1 MSSSQRNWRCSATD
15 KAANYLGLMRKA
27 GRIALGEHD
36 AGAAARAGK
45 ACLLLLAQDAS
56 DNARKRAEGFAHAA
70 QAPLLRL
77 PYTKQA
83 LSDRL
88 GKTGCAIAAVTDPGL
103 AKAFVSALAQADPE
117 QYSNTAAE
125 LAALPETDGYQKEL
139 SRMLRV
145 SVRNNTGE
153 GHDREW
159 KNGGM
164 GMEIM
169 QVEGST
175 AYALLTNI
183 GGEFEPGDR
192 ILFHMSHHDQNVD
205 LFEIPVPA
213 QLEQELVIGLNAEV
227 GPDDHYCWQTATISP
242 ISFQLDGTYGT
253 GKTANEAVSITLKDG
268 TSFALSSVENGYEDS
283 PYGTYGSLDHS
294 GTGHWEDNKVKSTWL
309 FSQLIDLDELAS
321 ITVDGVTYPVG

>member
-45 ACLLLLAQDAS
+45 ACLLLAQDAS

-117 QYSNTAAE
+117 QYSNTAAA
-125 LAALPETDGYQKEL
+125 LAAQTRTDKGAAQT
-139 SRMLRV
+139 SGG
-145 SVRNNTGE
+145 RNGK
-153 GHDREW
+153 RR
-159 KNGGM
+159 K
-164 GMEIM
+164 
-169 QVEGST
+169 QV
-175 AYALLTNI
+175 
-183 GGEFEPGDR
+183 
-192 ILFHMSHHDQNVD
+192 
-205 LFEIPVPA
+205 
-213 QLEQELVIGLNAEV
+213 
-227 GPDDHYCWQTATISP
+227 
-242 ISFQLDGTYGT
+242 
-253 GKTANEAVSITLKDG
+253 
-268 TSFALSSVENGYEDS
+268 
-283 PYGTYGSLDHS
+283 
-294 GTGHWEDNKVKSTWL
+294 
-309 FSQLIDLDELAS
+309 
-321 ITVDGVTYPVG
+321 

>member
-103 AKAFVSALAQADPE
+103 RRPLCLRWRRQIR
-117 QYSNTAAE
+117 SNTATRRQSLPHRREQTRARRRQ
-125 LAALPETDGYQKEL
+125 AAGATA
-139 SRMLRV
+139 R
-145 SVRNNTGE
+145 
-153 GHDREW
+153 
-159 KNGGM
+159 GGN
-164 GMEIM
+164 EY
-169 QVEGST
+169 E
-175 AYALLTNI
+175 
-183 GGEFEPGDR
+183 R
-192 ILFHMSHHDQNVD
+192 ID
-205 LFEIPVPA
+205 
-213 QLEQELVIGLNAEV
+213 
-227 GPDDHYCWQTATISP
+227 
-242 ISFQLDGTYGT
+242 
-253 GKTANEAVSITLKDG
+253 
-268 TSFALSSVENGYEDS
+268 
-283 PYGTYGSLDHS
+283 
-294 GTGHWEDNKVKSTWL
+294 
-309 FSQLIDLDELAS
+309 
-321 ITVDGVTYPVG
+321 